1 MSTNLSVRDKAVKLH
16 HKIIVSA
23 NLAQQN
29 LFEMCQSLKEMRDSK
44 LYKELGYSN
53 FEDYCE
59 KEVGM
64 KRSNAYNYISIIE
77 KISPENVQTFGQ
89 IGKSKLMLL
98 ATISQ
103 PEQAEIAEKV
113 DLENTTVKQLKS
125 EIDKLKEEKRE
136 NQSKLSSSEFQRLD
150 AENRLK
156 GVREYNSLLE
166 EKLKTERAKSKE
178 LTSRVEELESRP
190 VEVAVVDN
198 SDSERR
204 LQETIKSLEQ
214 ENIRR
219 NEELEQQYREDE
231 KAVRKMLEK
240 DKQEALDKLKAEY
253 EGIIENIRAQ
263 ENDSQNDSLG
273 EFKVWLNVIN
283 KAFNHIECSVCEYK
297 ESHPDKVRNLFFSDI
312 YNLQFRFNHI
322 YDLVEENN
330 ETL

>member
-1 MSTNLSVRDKAVKLH
+1 MSTNLSVRGKAVELH

-59 KEVGM
+59 TEVGI
-64 KRSNAYNYISIIE
+64 KRRNAYNYISIIE
-77 KISPENVQTFGQ
+77 KISPENVQSIAQ
-89 IGKSKLMLL
+89 IGVTKLSLL

-113 DLENTTVKQLKS
+113 DLENTSVR
-125 EIDKLKEEKRE
+125 ELKEEIAKLKKE
-136 NQSKLSSSEFQRLD
+136 NEEEKVHYKNLSNSYDRLEQVNKNHFID
-150 AENRLK
+150 LRAEQKKNL
-156 GVREYNSLLE
+156 ELE
-166 EKLKTERAKSKE
+166 EKVK
-178 LTSRVEELESRP
+178 ELESRP

-231 KAVRKMLEK
+231 KAVRRMLEE

-253 EGIIENIRAQ
+253 EEIIENIRSQ

-273 EFKVWLNVIN
+273 EFKVWLSVMN
-283 KAFNHIECSVCEYK
+283 KALNHIECTVCECK

-312 YNLQFRFNHI
+312 HNLKFRLNHI
-322 YDLVEENN
+322 YDLVEEK
-330 ETL
+330 

>member
-1 MSTNLSVRDKAVKLH
+1 
-16 HKIIVSA
+16 
-23 NLAQQN
+23 
-29 LFEMCQSLKEMRDSK
+29 MCQSLKEMRDSK

-59 KEVGM
+59 TEVGI
-64 KRSNAYNYISIIE
+64 KRRNAYNYISIIE
-77 KISPENVQTFGQ
+77 KISPENVQTFAQ

-113 DLENTTVKQLKS
+113 DLENTSVR
-125 EIDKLKEEKRE
+125 ELKEEIAKLKKE
-136 NQSKLSSSEFQRLD
+136 NEEEKVHYKNLSNSYDRLEQVNKNHFID
-150 AENRLK
+150 LRAEQKKNL
-156 GVREYNSLLE
+156 ELE
-166 EKLKTERAKSKE
+166 EKVK
-178 LTSRVEELESRP
+178 ELESRP

-231 KAVRKMLEK
+231 KAVRRMLEK

-253 EGIIENIRAQ
+253 EEIIENIRSQ

-312 YNLQFRFNHI
+312 YNLQFRLNHI

-330 ETL
+330 ETI

>member
-1 MSTNLSVRDKAVKLH
+1 MSTNLSVRDSAVKLH
-16 HKIIVSA
+16 HKILVSA

-44 LYKELGYSN
+44 LYKGLGYTN

-59 KEVGM
+59 KGVGM

-113 DLENTTVKQLKS
+113 DLENTSVR
-125 EIDKLKEEKRE
+125 DLKEEIAKLKKE
-136 NQSKLSSSEFQRLD
+136 NEEEKVHYKNLSNSY
-150 AENRLK
+150 NRLEQVNK
-156 GVREYNSLLE
+156 NHFMNFRAEQKKNLE
-166 EKLKTERAKSKE
+166 LEAKVK
-178 LTSRVEELESRP
+178 ELESRP

-204 LQETIKSLEQ
+204 LQETIKSLER

-253 EGIIENIRAQ
+253 EEIIENIRSQ

-273 EFKVWLNVIN
+273 EFKVWLNVTN

-312 YNLQFRFNHI
+312 YNLQFRLNHI

>member
-53 FEDYCE
+53 FDDYCE
-59 KEVGM
+59 TVVGFSRM
-64 KRSNAYNYISIIE
+64 QAHKYISIVE
-77 KISPENVQTFGQ
+77 KINVENVNSSLHLGVT
-89 IGKSKLMLL
+89 KLALL
-98 ATISQ
+98 ASISQ
-103 PEQAEIAEKV
+103 SEQAEIAEKV

-125 EIDKLKEEKRE
+125 EIDKLKEDKRQ
-136 NQSKLSSSEFQRLD
+136 NQSKLSTSESQRLD

-166 EKLKTERAKSKE
+166 EKLRTERAKSKE

-198 SDSERR
+198 SDNERR
-204 LQETIKSLEQ
+204 LQETIKSLER

-240 DKQEALDKLKAEY
+240 DKQEALDKLKSEY
-253 EGIIENIRAQ
+253 EEIIENIRTQ

-273 EFKVWLNVIN
+273 EFKVWLSVMN
-283 KAFNHIECSVCEYK
+283 KALNHIECTVCECK

-312 YNLQFRFNHI
+312 HNLKFRLKHI
-322 YDLVEENN
+322 YDLVEE
-330 ETL
+330 

>member
-1 MSTNLSVRDKAVKLH
+1 MSTNLSVRGKAVELH

-59 KEVGM
+59 TEVGI
-64 KRSNAYNYISIIE
+64 KRRNAYNYISIIE
-77 KISPENVQTFGQ
+77 KISPENVQSIAQ
-89 IGKSKLMLL
+89 IGVTKLSLL

-113 DLENTTVKQLKS
+113 DLENTSVR
-125 EIDKLKEEKRE
+125 ELKEEIAKLKKE
-136 NQSKLSSSEFQRLD
+136 NEEEKVHYKNLSNSYDRLEQVNKNHFID
-150 AENRLK
+150 LRAEQKKNL
-156 GVREYNSLLE
+156 ELE
-166 EKLKTERAKSKE
+166 EKVK
-178 LTSRVEELESRP
+178 ELESRP

-231 KAVRKMLEK
+231 KAVRRMLEK

-253 EGIIENIRAQ
+253 EEIIENIRQ
-263 ENDSQNDSLG
+263 EDNSQNDSLG

-312 YNLQFRFNHI
+312 YNLQFRLNHI
-322 YDLVEENN
+322 YDLVEGNN
-330 ETL
+330 ETI

>member
-59 KEVGM
+59 TEVGI
-64 KRSNAYNYISIIE
+64 KRRNAYNYISIIE
-77 KISPENVQTFGQ
+77 KISPENVQTFAQ

-113 DLENTTVKQLKS
+113 DLENTSVR
-125 EIDKLKEEKRE
+125 ELKEEIAKLKKE
-136 NQSKLSSSEFQRLD
+136 NEEEKVHYKNLSNSYDRLEQVNKNHFID
-150 AENRLK
+150 LRAEQKKNL
-156 GVREYNSLLE
+156 ELE
-166 EKLKTERAKSKE
+166 EKVK
-178 LTSRVEELESRP
+178 ELESRP

-231 KAVRKMLEK
+231 KAVRRMLEK

-253 EGIIENIRAQ
+253 EEIIENIRSQ

-312 YNLQFRFNHI
+312 YNLQFRLNHI

-330 ETL
+330 ETI

>member
-1 MSTNLSVRDKAVKLH
+1 MSTNLSVRDKAIKLH
-16 HKIIVSA
+16 NKIIVSA

-59 KEVGM
+59 TEVGI
-64 KRSNAYNYISIIE
+64 KRRNAYNYISIIE
-77 KISPENVQTFGQ
+77 KINPENVQSIAQ
-89 IGKSKLMLL
+89 IGVTKLSLL

-136 NQSKLSSSEFQRLD
+136 NQSKLSSSESQRLD

-178 LTSRVEELESRP
+178 LTSRVEELENRP

-231 KAVRKMLEK
+231 KAVRRMLEE

-253 EGIIENIRAQ
+253 EEIIENIRSQ

-273 EFKVWLNVIN
+273 EFKVWLSVMN
-283 KAFNHIECSVCEYK
+283 KALNHIECTVCECK

-312 YNLQFRFNHI
+312 HNLKFRLNHI
-322 YDLVEENN
+322 YDLVEEK
-330 ETL
+330 

>member
-59 KEVGM
+59 TVVGFSRM
-64 KRSNAYNYISIIE
+64 QAHKYISIV
-77 KISPENVQTFGQ
+77 ENININNVNSSLHLGVT
-89 IGKSKLMLL
+89 KLSLL

-103 PEQAEIAEKV
+103 PEQAEIADKV

-190 VEVAVVDN
+190 VEVAVVEN

-204 LQETIKSLEQ
+204 LQETIKSLER

-231 KAVRKMLEK
+231 KAVRRMLEQE
-240 DKQEALDKLKAEY
+240 KQEALSQLTEEY
-253 EGIIENIRAQ
+253 EEKIKSLQNSSDNSMGI
-263 ENDSQNDSLG
+263 
-273 EFKVWLNVIN
+273 FKVWKTIIMKALTNIGLLIIDNGQAPFYMDMIDINRKLNEV
-283 KAFNHIECSVCEYK
+283 
-297 ESHPDKVRNLFFSDI
+297 L
-312 YNLQFRFNHI
+312 
-322 YDLVEENN
+322 DLEVNDEII
-330 ETL
+330 